1 METLLRRY
9 VGAAAP
15 RDRPFARPHSPSM
28 DAVDAT
34 PHTRTSKPKR
44 LEKQLGLWDVYALA
58 TGATL
63 SSGFFLLPGLAAA
76 GAGAAMPL
84 SYLVAAA
91 IVLPGL
97 FSSVELT
104 TAMPKAGGIYYFL
117 DRSMGPLVGTI
128 GGFGSWIALV
138 LKAAF
143 ALIGV
148 GAYLQL
154 FFPTLEFGP
163 IAAGLAVLLGGV
175 NYLGAKKSGSAQVML
190 LIGLFFLLLWFCGF
204 GLMKIEVGRLGGIF
218 QPEAAGLISTAGLV
232 VISYMG
238 LTKVAS
244 VAEEVRNP
252 ERNIPLGTFLSF
264 ATVVLVYVV
273 GTAVMIGVTGAD
285 VLAAADDGH
294 GDLTPVATVARDM
307 AGGTGALVMTIAA
320 LLAVSSGANAGILS
334 ASRYPLAM
342 GRDRLLPDF
351 FGRVGARG
359 TPTVGIAA
367 TVAVIVFCVTLFDPT
382 GIAKLASAFK
392 LVMFALGCL
401 AVIVMRE
408 SRIESYDPG
417 YRSPLYPGMQILG
430 ILAPFWLIVE
440 MGILP
445 TLFTFT
451 LIMLGATWFTYY
463 ARERVDREG
472 AIFHVFERLGR
483 QRDDRLDTELREILK
498 ERGPRDAD
506 PFDAL
511 FTHAR
516 VIDVDGSVDFE
527 SLASRAADRLAL
539 DLPVPAAQLAEGFL
553 EGTRIGATPVS
564 HGAALPHVRL
574 PEIEAPQLLLA
585 RVRGGVRFEKLAV
598 GLDPLDT
605 VHAVFFL
612 VGPDSD
618 PGRHLRI
625 LAQIARRVDQ
635 DAFMPEWLEAEGQT
649 QLKEAL
655 FRNERLL
662 VFTLDGAGPRAEL
675 IGAEIRTVPLP
686 DGALLAMIR
695 RDAEMIIPDGSTV
708 LAAGDRV
715 TFLGKPDAIAAL
727 RTRFGEDPTDH
738 A

>member
-1 METLLRRY
+1 
-9 VGAAAP
+9 
-15 RDRPFARPHSPSM
+15 M
-28 DAVDAT
+28 DAVEAT
-34 PHTRTSKPKR
+34 PHSARAEPVR

-84 SYLVAAA
+84 SYLLAAL

-97 FSSVELT
+97 VSSVELT

-117 DRSMGPLVGTI
+117 DRSMGPLVGTV
-128 GGFGSWIALV
+128 GGFGTWIALV
-138 LKAAF
+138 LKASF

-154 FFPTLEFGP
+154 FFPQLQFGP
-163 IAAGLAVLLGGV
+163 IAAALAVLLGGV
-175 NYLGAKKSGSAQVML
+175 NYFGAKKSGAAQVML
-190 LIGLFFLLLWFCGF
+190 LIGLFILLLWFLGY
-204 GLMKIEVGRLGGIF
+204 GLLGMEVGRLSGVF
-218 QPEAAGLISTAGLV
+218 QPRAAGLISTAGLV
-232 VISYMG
+232 IVSYMG

-244 VAEEVRNP
+244 VAEEVKNP
-252 ERNIPLGTFLSF
+252 ERNLPLGTFLAF

-273 GTAVMIGVTGAD
+273 GTAVMIGITGAD

-294 GDLTPVATVARDM
+294 GDLTPVATVARDL
-307 AGGTGALVMTIAA
+307 AGPIGAMVMTVAA

-351 FGRVGARG
+351 FGRIGGRG

-367 TVAVIVFCVTLFDPT
+367 TVAVIVFCVTVFDPT

-417 YRSPLYPGMQILG
+417 YRSPFYPAVQIVG

-440 MGILP
+440 MGYLP
-445 TLFTFT
+445 TLFTFA
-451 LIMLGATWFTYY
+451 LITLGAMWFTYY
-463 ARERVDREG
+463 ARDRVDREG

-483 QRDDRLDTELREILK
+483 QRDDRLDTELRGILK
-498 ERGPRDAD
+498 DRGPRDAD

-511 FTHAR
+511 FTGAG
-516 VIDVDGSVDFE
+516 VIDLDESIDFE
-527 SLASRAADRLAL
+527 SLARRAGDRMAR
-539 DLPVPAAQLAEGFL
+539 DLPVSADALVDGFL
-553 EGTRIGATPVS
+553 RGTRVGATPVS

-574 PEIEAPQLLLA
+574 EQLSEVRLLLA
-585 RVRGGVRFEKLAV
+585 RVRGGVRFESLPA
-598 GLDPLDT
+598 GTPGDEP

-612 VGPDSD
+612 AGPESD

-635 DAFMPEWLEAEGQT
+635 EVFMPEWLAAQGPA

-662 VFTLDGAGPRAEL
+662 VLPLDGVGARADLEGMAL
-675 IGAEIRTVPLP
+675 RSVPLP
-686 DGALLAMIR
+686 DDTLIAMIR
-695 RDAEMIIPDGSTV
+695 RDDEVVIPDGDTV
-708 LAAGDRV
+708 LRSGDRV
-715 TFLGKPDAIAAL
+715 TVLGEPDAIAAL
-727 RTRFGEDPTDH
+727 RERYAREDSVPS
-738 A
+738 AV

>member
-1 METLLRRY
+1 
-9 VGAAAP
+9 
-15 RDRPFARPHSPSM
+15 M
-28 DAVDAT
+28 DAVDSTA
-34 PHTRTSKPKR
+34 PTRPTKPVQ
-44 LEKQLGLWDVYALA
+44 LEKELGLWDVYALA

-84 SYLVAAA
+84 SYLLAAL

-97 FSSVELT
+97 LSSVELT

-128 GGFGSWIALV
+128 GGFGTWIALI
-138 LKAAF
+138 LKSSF

-154 FFPTLEFGP
+154 FFPQIQFGP
-163 IAAGLAVLLGGV
+163 IAAGLAVLLGVV
-175 NYLGAKKSGSAQVML
+175 NYFGAKKTGSAQL
-190 LIGLFFLLLWFCGF
+190 LLLVGIFVLLLWFCGY
-204 GLMKIEVGRLGGIF
+204 GLFQIEVGQLSGVF
-218 QPEAAGLISTAGLV
+218 KPESAGLISTAGLV
-232 VISYMG
+232 VVSYMG

-244 VAEEVRNP
+244 VAEEVKNP
-252 ERNIPLGTFLSF
+252 ERNLPLGTFLAF
-264 ATVVLVYVV
+264 VTAIFVYVV

-285 VLAAADDGH
+285 VLAAADGGH
-294 GDLTPVATVARDM
+294 GDLTPVATVARDL
-307 AGGTGALVMTIAA
+307 AGSKGAIVMTIAA
-320 LLAVSSGANAGILS
+320 VLAVSSGANAGILS

-351 FGRVGARG
+351 FGQVGKRG
-359 TPTVGIAA
+359 APTVGIVT
-367 TVAVIVFCVTLFDPT
+367 TVLVIVICVTVFDPT

-417 YRSPLYPGMQILG
+417 YRSPFYPGLQILG

-445 TLFTFT
+445 TLFTFA
-451 LIMLGATWFTYY
+451 LITLGAMWFTYY
-463 ARERVDREG
+463 ARDRVDREG

-483 QRDDRLDTELREILK
+483 QRDDRLDTELREVLK
-498 ERGPRDAD
+498 DRGPRDAD
-506 PFDAL
+506 PFDAF
-511 FTHAR
+511 FTGAR
-516 VIDVDGSVDFE
+516 ILDLSGSIDFE
-527 SLASRAADRLAL
+527 SLAQRAADQLAL
-539 DLPVPAAQLAEGFL
+539 DLRVSAAELVEGFL
-553 EGTRIGATPVS
+553 QGTRVGATPVS

-574 PEIEAPQLLLA
+574 AQIGEPHLLLA
-585 RVRGGVRFEKLAV
+585 RVPDGVRFE
-598 GLDPLDT
+598 GLGAALQPSPDEP
-605 VHAVFFL
+605 VRAVFFL
-612 VGPDSD
+612 VGPESD

-635 DAFMPEWLEAEGQT
+635 DAFMPEWLGAKGGT

-662 VFTLDGAGPRAEL
+662 VMSLDGSGPLAALEGCEL
-675 IGAEIRTVPLP
+675 QSVRLP
-686 DGALLAMIR
+686 DGTLIAMIR
-695 RDAEMIIPDGSTV
+695 RDDEMIIPRGDTV
-708 LAAGDRV
+708 LFAKDRL
-715 TFLGKPDAIAAL
+715 TFLGKPEGIAAL
-727 RTRFGEDPTDH
+727 RKQYAGTPTPGGND
-738 A
+738 AE

>member
-1 METLLRRY
+1 
-9 VGAAAP
+9 
-15 RDRPFARPHSPSM
+15 M
-28 DAVDAT
+28 DAVAT
-34 PHTRTSKPKR
+34 NTDTAPSKPTR

-76 GAGAAMPL
+76 GAGTAMPL
-84 SYLVAAA
+84 SYLLAAA

-104 TAMPKAGGIYYFL
+104 TAMPRAGGIYYFL

-138 LKAAF
+138 LKASF

-154 FFPTLEFGP
+154 FFPSLQFGP
-163 IAAGLAVLLGGV
+163 IAASVAVLLGVV
-175 NYLGAKKSGSAQVML
+175 NYFGAKKSGSAQVML
-190 LIGLFFLLLWFCGF
+190 LIGLFVLLLWFCGF
-204 GLMKIEVGRLGGIF
+204 GLFRIEVGRLSGIF
-218 QPEAAGLISTAGLV
+218 QPESAGLISTAGLV
-232 VISYMG
+232 VVSYMG

-244 VAEEVRNP
+244 VAEEVKNP
-252 ERNIPLGTFLSF
+252 ERNLPLGTFLSF
-264 ATVVLVYVV
+264 ATAVLLYVV

-294 GDLTPVATVARDM
+294 GDLTPVATVARDL
-307 AGGTGALVMTIAA
+307 AGPTGALVMTIAA

-351 FGRVGARG
+351 FGTVGGRG

-367 TVAVIVFCVTLFDPT
+367 TVGVIVICVTVFDPT

-417 YRSPLYPGMQILG
+417 YRSPFYPGMQIVG

-440 MGILP
+440 MGLLP
-445 TLFTFT
+445 TLFTFA
-451 LIMLGATWFTYY
+451 LITLGAMWYTYY

-483 QRDDRLDTELREILK
+483 QRDERLDTELREILK
-498 ERGPRDAD
+498 ERGPRDED

-511 FTHAR
+511 FTGAR
-516 VIDVDGSVDFE
+516 VIDVGESVDFE
-527 SLASRAADRLAL
+527 SLARRAADRLAL
-539 DLPVPAAQLAEGFL
+539 DLPVPAAHLAEGFL
-553 EGTRIGATPVS
+553 QGTRVGATPVS

-574 PEIEAPQLLLA
+574 PEIAEPQLLLA
-585 RVRGGVRFEKLAV
+585 RVREGVRFETLGV
-598 GLDPLDT
+598 GLDPEDP
-605 VHAVFFL
+605 VRAVFFL
-612 VGPDSD
+612 VGPEDD

-635 DAFMPEWLEAEGQT
+635 EAFMPEWLEAEGQT

-662 VFTLDGAGPRAEL
+662 VLTLEGSGATGGLVGLRLRSVE
-675 IGAEIRTVPLP
+675 LP
-686 DGALLAMIR
+686 DGTLIAMVR
-695 RDAEMIIPDGSTV
+695 RRGEMIIPDGDTVFEEGDRLTV
-708 LAAGDRV
+708 L
-715 TFLGKPDAIAAL
+715 GKAPAIDVL
-727 RTRFGEDPTDH
+727 RKRFADDGGRTP
-738 A
+738 

>member
-1 METLLRRY
+1 
-9 VGAAAP
+9 
-15 RDRPFARPHSPSM
+15 M
-28 DAVDAT
+28 DAVAS
-34 PHTRTSKPKR
+34 RTTTSAAKPTR

-84 SYLVAAA
+84 SYLLAAA

-104 TAMPKAGGIYYFL
+104 TAMPRAGGIYYFL

-138 LKAAF
+138 LKASF

-154 FFPTLEFGP
+154 FFPGVQFGP
-163 IAAGLAVLLGGV
+163 IAAALAVLLGVV
-175 NYLGAKKSGSAQVML
+175 NYMGAKKSGSAQVFL

-204 GLMKIEVGRLGGIF
+204 GLLKIEVGRLAGIF
-218 QPEAAGLISTAGLV
+218 EPESAGLISTAGLV
-232 VISYMG
+232 VVSYMG

-244 VAEEVRNP
+244 VAEEVKNP
-252 ERNIPLGTFLSF
+252 ERNLPLGTFLSF

-285 VLAAADDGH
+285 VLAAADEGH

-307 AGGTGALVMTIAA
+307 AGPTGAFVMTIAA

-342 GRDRLLPDF
+342 GRDRLLPEF
-351 FGRVGARG
+351 FGRVGGRG
-359 TPTVGIAA
+359 TPAVGIAT
-367 TVAVIVFCVTLFDPT
+367 TVAVIVFCVTVFDPT

-417 YRSPLYPGMQILG
+417 YRSPFYPGMQILG

-445 TLFTFT
+445 TLFTFA
-451 LIMLGATWFTYY
+451 LITLGAMWFTYY
-463 ARERVDREG
+463 ARDRVDREG

-516 VIDVDGSVDFE
+516 IIDVDASLDFE
-527 SLASRAADRLAL
+527 SLALRAADRLAL
-539 DLPVPAAQLAEGFL
+539 DLPVPAAQLSEGFL
-553 EGTRIGATPVS
+553 QGTRIGGTPVS

-574 PEIEAPQLLLA
+574 PEIEEPQLLLA
-585 RVRGGVRFEKLAV
+585 RVRGGVRFEKLGL
-598 GLDPLDT
+598 GLDENDP
-605 VHAVFFL
+605 VRAVFFL
-612 VGPDSD
+612 VGPEDD

-635 DAFMPEWLEAEGQT
+635 DAFMPEWLAAEGQT

-662 VFTLDGAGPRAEL
+662 IATLDGEGAWSGLVGREL
-675 IGAEIRTVPLP
+675 RTLDLP
-686 DGALLAMIR
+686 EGTLIAMIR
-695 RDAEMIIPDGSTV
+695 RGDEMIIPTGSTE
-708 LAAGDRV
+708 LKAGDRV
-715 TFLGKPDAIAAL
+715 TVLGKPDAITIL
-727 RTRFGEDPTDH
+727 RARFGADEVAGD
-738 A
+738 